1 VNILQLI
8 AGSGNTEEVSDGH
21 ETTGGSSG
29 LGYSAVGAQVASE
42 VPQLGHSDK
51 DDGYTSGIP
60 GPITRLFIIANRGV
74 SNLIQDLILVHKYI
88 PTHFNF
94 YFRACLYFFIS
105 QKYLKVLYLKF

>member
-1 VNILQLI
+1 MNILQLI

-21 ETTGGSSG
+21 ETTGGSG
-29 LGYSAVGAQVASE
+29 LGYSAVGAQVAAE

-74 SNLIQDLILVHKYI
+74 SNLIQDLILVYK
-88 PTHFNF
+88 
-94 YFRACLYFFIS
+94 
-105 QKYLKVLYLKF
+105 